1 MSKNPTKAL
10 LKRLEKLEKPG
21 KASVFTAP
29 KVAYH
34 QLETAIVNYHNALAD
49 FMQNGS
55 PTLVSQ
61 YRVLISQ
68 NAAVTDV
75 LADYRQWIDG
85 KRDEPNPTF
94 AQLVALHALDTEIQA
109 EFMGIVT
116 YVGQVVSL
124 LQSYDSQALSTL
136 YHAIQSIASY
146 AQNRYAELN
155 GLELSAVTSEV
166 AVRWV
171 MGE

>member
-1 MSKNPTKAL
+1 MSKNPTKVL

-21 KASVFTAP
+21 KTSVFTAP

-34 QLETAIVNYHNALAD
+34 QLETAIVNYHNALPD

-55 PTLVSQ
+55 PTLVNQ

-68 NAAVTDV
+68 NAAITDV
-75 LADYRQWIDG
+75 LADYCQWIDG
-85 KRDEPNPTF
+85 KRDEPNRTF
-94 AQLVALHALDTEIQA
+94 VQLVALHALDTEIQA

-116 YVGQVVSL
+116 YVGQQVSF
-124 LQSYDSQALSTL
+124 LQSYDSKSLSTL
-136 YHAIQSIASY
+136 FHAIQSIAAY